1 MNDYKIIEATTS
13 AAVETE
19 VRQLIAAGWDPLGSL
34 VVVTRSDPQ
43 PERQVIYIQAM
54 ILDREVFGETFS
66 NSSWDGDRRP
76 TLVNRVPTEVGK
88 LR

>member
-1 MNDYKIIEATTS
+1 MNDYKIIEATSS

-19 VRQLIAAGWDPLGSL
+19 VRRLIGAGWDPLGSL
-34 VVVTRSDPQ
+34 VVVTRPDPQ
-43 PERQVIYIQAM
+43 PQKQVIYIQAM

-76 TLVNRVPTEVGK
+76 TLVNGIKAKVGD